1 MKELQ
6 RLIDEFAEARDWGP
20 EHTPKQLA
28 LAIASEVGELCHLLR
43 WSWDDPPADIV
54 GEELADVMIF
64 SLRFCS
70 VLGLDAE
77 TIIRGKAEKNERK
90 YPVKVHRDIFPD
102 RWS

>member
-43 WSWDDPPADIV
+43 WSWDDPSAEEIAD
-54 GEELADVMIF
+54 ELADIMIF
-64 SLRFCS
+64 AIRMFSIC
-70 VLGLDAE
+70 GLDAE
-77 TIIRGKAEKNERK
+77 TETRRKMVKNGEK
-90 YPVKVHRDIFPD
+90 YPV
-102 RWS
+102 